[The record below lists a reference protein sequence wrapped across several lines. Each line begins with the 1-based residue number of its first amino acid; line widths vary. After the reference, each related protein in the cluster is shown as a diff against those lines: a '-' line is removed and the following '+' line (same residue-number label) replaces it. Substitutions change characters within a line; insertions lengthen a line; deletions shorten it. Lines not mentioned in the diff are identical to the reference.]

1 MPEAGQAEE
10 GEQGQKRRQVE
21 RHEAGRMKLL
31 VGDKAEVER
40 RTQMELLA
48 SGQDKRPRLRATGEQ
63 RRHLT
68 LELGPGHRMD
78 RHSSHCNLVHL
89 SRVAGQ

>member
-1 MPEAGQAEE
+1 
-10 GEQGQKRRQVE
+10 
-21 RHEAGRMKLL
+21 
-31 VGDKAEVER
+31 
-40 RTQMELLA
+40 MELLA

-89 SRVAGQ
+89 SRVIMIYVDQKMANYLVKLFLLESETLEKSQN